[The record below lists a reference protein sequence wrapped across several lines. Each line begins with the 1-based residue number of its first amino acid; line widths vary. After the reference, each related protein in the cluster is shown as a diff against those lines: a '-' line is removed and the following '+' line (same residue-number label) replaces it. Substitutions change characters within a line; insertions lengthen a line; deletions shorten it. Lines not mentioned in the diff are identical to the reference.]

1 MKSDEANK
9 EENNRLKKI
18 VADQAMVVSMLK
30 EIAPEN
36 GPPLYR
42 AVSPSNG
49 KKKMYSVTSGPG
61 RGDAFL
67 KHRF

>member
-49 KKKMYSVTSGPG
+49 KKKCIRSLLAQGVVTHS
-61 RGDAFL
+61 
-67 KHRF
+67 